1 MTYQGEIETSN
12 KLQNKYVFQTSYV
25 NVINLFVVVTVPER
39 TLVGEFAFKIVTVK
53 EEEFLTLLEKR

>member
-39 TLVGEFAFKIVTVK
+39 TLVGEFALKIVTVK